1 MKFAWFMLLALAS
14 VDAMAVSPCYQE
26 PGTRSMMCIDG
37 THIRS
42 NGSLRSSKLY
52 TGGPNGVEST
62 TYIVIADCDKKIMT
76 LQDKQG
82 VNFGGG
88 GFDSKPASAAISQW
102 LCEAKKTTPDKRLV
116 MF

>member
-1 MKFAWFMLLALAS
+1 
-14 VDAMAVSPCYQE
+14 
-26 PGTRSMMCIDG
+26 MMCIDG
-37 THIRS
+37 THVRS
-42 NGSLRSSKLY
+42 NGSLRASKLY

-62 TYIVIADCDKKIMT
+62 TYTVIADCTKKIMT

-88 GFDSKPASAAISQW
+88 SFDSKPASEALSEF
-102 LCEAKKTTPDKRLV
+102 LCEAKKTTSDKRFV